1 MSRGDSLK
9 TFYLRYRVVAAFL
22 LVPLLWGVNWTVMKI
37 GILSIPP
44 FLILGSRQL
53 LAGLAHA
60 GLARATGRPFPQ
72 GKELLQAVA
81 LGLLLAG
88 ISNGLM
94 FWGVQYI
101 TSGLASI
108 LFGTMPFFV
117 AFLSAPLLGERLT
130 LAKLFGVA
138 VGFGGVA
145 LLLGGGAGAVSDLAL
160 WGEAALMLS
169 AVTWALPLVLT
180 RKWLS
185 KTDTVALTSIEML
198 SGAVILLP
206 LGLAT
211 EGLGRVHL
219 TVEGVLSLGYMVV
232 FAGFI
237 GFALYYWMVR
247 QMSATRLAL
256 TSFITP
262 GVAVIT
268 GIIVLSEPMEST
280 LFIGLILV
288 AAGIIIV
295 NRAGE
300 PTTAL
305 TAGMVAGAYVYTCN
319 SEPRYLLVKRTPR
332 EGAIWAGVGG
342 AAEGNETPVETVL
355 REATEETGFA
365 RFDRVVDLQY
375 SCELQ
380 FDRGPFVLHY
390 FGLQVL
396 EQMVPVLDDEHEAY
410 QWADYETA
418 MPLLDFENQ
427 REALRRLHRMIAC
440 GDAPKSDV
448 EG

>member
-1 MSRGDSLK
+1 LSRSDTLK
-9 TFYLRYRVVAAFL
+9 RLYFRYRVVAAFL
-22 LVPLLWGVNWTVMKI
+22 LVPLLWGINWSFMKI

-60 GLARATGRPFPQ
+60 GLARASGSRFPR
-72 GKELLQAVA
+72 GPAMVQAIV
-81 LGLLLAG
+81 LGILLAG
-88 ISNGLM
+88 VSNGLM

-130 LAKLFGVA
+130 SARLIGVA
-138 VGFGGVA
+138 VGFAGVA
-145 LLLGGGAGAVSDLAL
+145 LLLGGGAGALTEMAF
-160 WGEAALMLS
+160 WGQAALMLS

-185 KTDTVALTSIEML
+185 DVDTQALTAVEML
-198 SGAVILLP
+198 SGAAFLLP

-219 TVEGVLSLGYMVV
+219 TVEGLVSLAYMSV
-232 FAGFI
+232 FAGFV

-268 GIIVLSEPMEST
+268 GIIVLSEPAEPS
-280 LFIGLILV
+280 LFIGLALV
-288 AAGIIIV
+288 ATGIIIV
-295 NRAGE
+295 NQWGERAAA
-300 PTTAL
+300 PLTRQPAIMADAAL
-305 TAGMVAGAYVYTCN
+305 
-319 SEPRYLLVKRTPR
+319 S
-332 EGAIWAGVGG
+332 
-342 AAEGNETPVETVL
+342 
-355 REATEETGFA
+355 
-365 RFDRVVDLQY
+365 D
-375 SCELQ
+375 
-380 FDRGPFVLHY
+380 H
-390 FGLQVL
+390 
-396 EQMVPVLDDEHEAY
+396 
-410 QWADYETA
+410 
-418 MPLLDFENQ
+418 
-427 REALRRLHRMIAC
+427 RL
-440 GDAPKSDV
+440 
-448 EG
+448 